1 MYRKIE
7 EQIVTKAELEVIYT
21 AWGTCAEIP
30 KAGKK
35 TIVCWP
41 NKEHAEITRHKKVKD
56 SDCKGAMYK
65 IEFFMH

>member
-1 MYRKIE
+1 MYRKIS
-7 EQIVTKAELEVIYT
+7 EQIVTKTQLELIYT

-35 TIVCWP
+35 AIVCWP

-56 SDCKGAMYK
+56 SDHKGAMYK
-65 IEFFMH
+65 IEFFAH